1 LKQVLR
7 SYIVHHMNDFFEKV
21 HDSGNGRPAQ
31 GGPSLVLVSGLSLGF
46 LIGGLVVSAALGG
59 VVPSPFKSAAEV
71 QGYFRDHP
79 AAVQA
84 GAIAQFASA
93 VPLLV
98 YASAASARLRQ
109 LGVTAPGATI
119 ALAGGTVA
127 SAALGLSGLLQWTLS
142 RPDVSADT
150 AVVRATSTLV
160 FLVGGPWHV
169 VALGLLVAGVAVP
182 SLIIRLLPRPVAWAG
197 LVIAVVAELSTLS
210 LVTPDLA
217 VLVPMGRF
225 AGLIWLVV
233 AGALLPRR
241 RRTGVT
247 GWRSKAA
254 ASRIGG
260 TTEPTPQ

>member
-1 LKQVLR
+1 
-7 SYIVHHMNDFFEKV
+7 
-21 HDSGNGRPAQ
+21 
-31 GGPSLVLVSGLSLGF
+31 LVLVSGLSLGF

-71 QGYFRDHP
+71 QAYFRDHP

-84 GAIAQFASA
+84 GAIGQFASA
-93 VPLLV
+93 VPLLI
-98 YASAASARLRQ
+98 YASTASARLRQ

-150 AVVRATSTLV
+150 AVVRATSILV
-160 FLVGGPWHV
+160 FLVGGPGHV
-169 VALGLLVAGVAVP
+169 VALGLLVAGIAVP

-197 LVIAVVAELSTLS
+197 LAIAVVAELSTLT
-210 LVTPDLA
+210 LVTSKLA
-217 VLVPMGRF
+217 ILLPLGRF
-225 AGLIWLVV
+225 PALIWLAF

-241 RRTGVT
+241 RRA
-247 GWRSKAA
+247 RNAA
-254 ASRIGG
+254 NRIGG
-260 TTEPTPQ
+260 TTERTPR